1 MTGRINFS
9 AVYCL
14 MLNAHIRARQIRH
27 SKERFAG
34 HGDTIAKDRD
44 AVVAD
49 LANSLRVSRETA
61 TAALHFLEILSVF
74 RRKRALH

>member
-1 MTGRINFS
+1 M
-9 AVYCL
+9 
-14 MLNAHIRARQIRH
+14 HISELAKSVTARSDSQ
-27 SKERFAG
+27 AMA
-34 HGDTIAKDRD
+34 DTIAKDCD